1 MMGIEGVGIWGRS
14 RRLGNLGPRLAIAIA
29 ASGLLACGGALTT
42 AEVTTIAIA
51 RQQITTPGAAQSS
64 ASDGTAS
71 DGAAS
76 EIVTLE
82 GTVEQRLPLLNGA
95 VYRLQD
101 DSGSLWI
108 RTDSE
113 APLTVG
119 DRLTVQVELRY
130 QAVPVGDRDWG
141 EPYAIERDRLQR
153 QPAP

>member
-1 MMGIEGVGIWGRS
+1 MMGTEGVRIWGRS

-42 AEVTTIAIA
+42 AQVTAIAIA
-51 RQQITTPGAAQSS
+51 RQQITTPEAAQSPTP
-64 ASDGTAS
+64 DGT
-71 DGAAS
+71 AS

-82 GTVEQRLPLLNGA
+82 GTVEQRLPLLKGS